1 MKYTDKLYIQ
11 TLEIKQSK
19 FISHLLPYDLYEKTL
34 YELKESHPKARH
46 FVVSYRYLNEFK
58 QIVEHSSDDGEPKG
72 TSGKPTLMVLQG
84 SQMINTAIITVRYFG
99 GTKLGTGGLVRA
111 YSDAANLVL
120 ETADV
125 FEYKEEIH
133 IRIVFEYA
141 NIRKIEY
148 ECLMNKIEIIQKDF
162 SDTTQY
168 LLKSDEKNMQTFL
181 GKMDRLI
188 SII

>member
-1 MKYTDKLYIQ
+1 
-11 TLEIKQSK
+11 
-19 FISHLLPYDLYEKTL
+19 
-34 YELKESHPKARH
+34 
-46 FVVSYRYLNEFK
+46 
-58 QIVEHSSDDGEPKG
+58 
-72 TSGKPTLMVLQG
+72 MVLQG